1 MSTSKSSSKP
11 APGSPAINFIS
22 VAHALVVGECLS
34 FRGAAKVLGIRQS
47 SVSRGVRALEDKLG
61 VSLFERHP
69 SGVRITN
76 AGARFLQ
83 QARDGLLQLDNA
95 VRTAGAAGRGA
106 VGRLNIGILSS
117 MASGFLRELI
127 EAYSARHPDVS
138 IQVHE
143 GNSAEQI
150 ALIRR
155 RQLDVAFVVDATGST
170 DCDVAPLWKERLFV
184 VLPHGHV
191 LCDQKEVEWQ
201 VLRKEHFITR
211 QPEHS
216 PAVCERLTKRLSD
229 GGHKPKV
236 QKLDVGRETLMHLV
250 ALGLGVSLTSEAT
263 VASSFPDVVFRPIV
277 GDDELV
283 QFNAVWLSNNDNP
296 ALRRFL
302 SLARAQAKQRKR
314 DTGVASAGAAR
325 SPIAFGGI
333 SLSFGFLAAFARR
346 LGLST

>member
-1 MSTSKSSSKP
+1 MIERRGATDVIAMAVSLNRERFHHLQAVNQDTLIADYPLTSGWCLIKKIWWYALSDGEFEMSASKSSFKP
-11 APGSPAINFIS
+11 IPGSPAVNFKS
-22 VAHALVVGECLS
+22 VAQALVVGECLS

-47 SVSRGVRALEDKLG
+47 AVSRRVRALEDKLG

-69 SGVRITN
+69 GGVRITN

-83 QARDGLLQLDNA
+83 QAHDGLLQLDNA

-143 GNSAEQI
+143 GNSTEQI

-191 LCDQKEVEWQ
+191 LCDQKEVEWEGTSQ
-201 VLRKEHFITR
+201 
-211 QPEHS
+211 
-216 PAVCERLTKRLSD
+216 
-229 GGHKPKV
+229 G
-236 QKLDVGRETLMHLV
+236 TLHHGPV
-250 ALGLGVSLTSEAT
+250 E
-263 VASSFPDVVFRPIV
+263 P
-277 GDDELV
+277 
-283 QFNAVWLSNNDNP
+283 
-296 ALRRFL
+296 
-302 SLARAQAKQRKR
+302 
-314 DTGVASAGAAR
+314 
-325 SPIAFGGI
+325 
-333 SLSFGFLAAFARR
+333 
-346 LGLST
+346 